1 MAMLQGAGVQCP
13 ACGGEV
19 LERDAITP
27 HLGGQGEVCEA
38 SGLPYADAMA
48 IQIIRA
54 EGGERLR
61 LAAHP

>member
-1 MAMLQGAGVQCP
+1 MTMLRGADVQCP

-27 HLGGQGEVCEA
+27 HIGRYGDVCEA